1 MGVYVNNERIVK
13 DVRTPIHDGDVINI
27 SVDRKTFEDEA
38 EWKKHEP
45 LSFILKNDLNKRP
58 ANKNSNGMKQA
69 KKNNNKPLVEKIK
82 NGIDKNGNLAGT
94 QSKNEAEDDQPLSK
108 LVQNINVK
116 NASTSLQPM
125 VSIPRNRAIDN
136 LLRPNFLRAHLN
148 NAFEALNGTS
158 NQTNILKRKIDF
170 SGIQIPPKIPRFNT
184 LTGACNLSP
193 RDNTGF
199 IDEHIYGKFINSL
212 IHFNVDTLLR
222 RESYRELQR
231 VRTQCYDNWE
241 EYER

>member
-1 MGVYVNNERIVK
+1 MGVYVNNERIAK

-27 SVDRKTFEDEA
+27 SVDRRTFEDEA

-45 LSFILKNDLNKRP
+45 LSFILKNDLNDRP
-58 ANKNSNGMKQA
+58 VNKNSNGIKQT
-69 KKNNNKPLVEKIK
+69 KKNSDKPLVEKNKI
-82 NGIDKNGNLAGT
+82 GIDGNGNLADIH
-94 QSKNEAEDDQPLSK
+94 SEDEAEDDQPLSK

-136 LLRPNFLRAHLN
+136 LLRPNFLRSHLN
-148 NAFEALNGTS
+148 DAFEALNGTS

-170 SGIQIPPKIPRFNT
+170 SGIKIPPKIPRFNS
-184 LTGACNLSP
+184 LTGDCNLSP

-212 IHFNVDTLLR
+212 IHFNIDTISR
-222 RESYRELQR
+222 KESYRGLQR
-231 VRTQCYDNWE
+231 VRTQYYDNWE